1 MTAHDVAVLER
12 IAAALRSE
20 PRFERPIHTSSKAN
34 VLEIESDQALVVV
47 LGVEGGRSISHLE
60 PYLERIADKRVGVL
74 FVGDLDTSL
83 SERLPRG
90 LIAAVLSDRPTAN
103 ELFFAT
109 QGLLER
115 LDLLG
120 EDRRL
125 TGALDR
131 ARYELREI
139 TEIGRAISTER
150 DITKLLDLILV
161 KSRFV
166 TGADA
171 GSIYILEQ
179 ADEGTN
185 TARLRFKLS
194 QNDSVQFEGKEFTI
208 PVSTRSIA
216 GYAAVTMAPI
226 NIPDVHDIPADS
238 PYGYDASFDRRVGY
252 QTRSMIAVPMI
263 SAEDEVMGVIQLI
276 NKKRNGRTIL
286 RTDADFENEVVP
298 FDARSAELLSSLA
311 GQAGVALENALLYD
325 EIRSIFEGFV
335 RASVQAI
342 EQRDPTTS
350 GHSLRVSVL
359 SCRLAQKVD
368 RADSGPYGTTRFH
381 AREIKELEYA
391 SLLHDFGKIGV
402 REQVLVKAKKLY
414 PHVLDAIRERI
425 HFMQKQVELEAASR
439 KLALMKQGA
448 GQSDL
453 DEVELWVAQRRIDL
467 ADILKTISDANEP
480 TVLSEGDFT
489 RIHDIAKIEFIDG
502 SGTTRPLL
510 TGEEVHSLSVRKG
523 SLNDEEMDEIRSH
536 VVHTFAFLTR
546 IPWGKSFSRVAEIAG
561 AHHEK
566 LNGSGYPHGKK
577 SNEIPLQS
585 KIMTIADIYD
595 ALTARDRPYK
605 KAMPAD
611 RALGILDFEV
621 KDGNV
626 DAELMRIFREAE
638 VYKAVDEKLD
648 Y

>member
-1 MTAHDVAVLER
+1 MSAHDVAVLER
-12 IAAALRSE
+12 IAAALRTE
-20 PRFERPIHTSSKAN
+20 PRFERPVHAALHGE
-34 VLEIESDQALVVV
+34 VLEVECGEARILV

-60 PYLERIADKRVGVL
+60 PHLSRITERRVGVL
-74 FVGDLDTSL
+74 FVGDLEVGL
-83 SERLPRG
+83 SDRLPRG
-90 LIAAVLSDRPTAN
+90 LVAAVLSDRPTAN
-103 ELFFAT
+103 QLYFT
-109 QGLLER
+109 VQGLIER
-115 LDLLG
+115 LDLVR

-125 TGALDR
+125 AGALDR
-131 ARYELREI
+131 ARYELREL

-171 GSIYILEQ
+171 GSIYILES
-179 ADEGTN
+179 AEDGS
-185 TARLRFKLS
+185 ARLRFKLS

-216 GYAAVTMAPI
+216 GYAAVTKAPI
-226 NIPDVHDIPADS
+226 NIPDVHDIPAGS

-276 NKKRNGRTIL
+276 NKKRVGRTVL

-298 FDARSAELLSSLA
+298 FDARSAELLTSLA

-359 SCRLAQKVD
+359 SCRLAEKVD

-381 AREIKELEYA
+381 PREIKELEYA

-414 PHVLDAIRERI
+414 PHVLEAIRERV
-425 HFMQKQVELEAASR
+425 HFMEKQAELEAANR
-439 KLALMKQGA
+439 KLVAMREGA
-448 GQSDL
+448 AQSDL
-453 DEVELWVAQRRIDL
+453 DRIELWVAEERARL
-467 ADILKTISDANEP
+467 ADILRTITDANEP

-489 RIHDIAKIEFIDG
+489 RIHEIAKIEFVDG
-502 SGTTRPLL
+502 TGRTRPIL
-510 TGEEVHSLSVRKG
+510 TGEEVHSLSIRKG

-577 SNEIPLQS
+577 ADEIPLQS

-605 KAMPAD
+605 KAMPAE

-621 KDGNV
+621 RDGNV
-626 DAELMRIFREAE
+626 DGELMRIFREAE
-638 VYKAVDEKLD
+638 VYKAVEEKLD